1 MNLKACQEYRPNA
14 DAMIEYLKKEHF
26 SCRTFHIRATDCHL
40 KVKRVDLK
48 PNGRLKDRPT
58 LVFLHE
64 ALGCIDIWK
73 DFPEL
78 LCRST
83 GCPGL
88 VYERKGYGDSEK
100 LEGPWPFDYLEKES
114 LTYLPAVLR
123 ECNIQNAVLIGH
135 SDGGTISLISA
146 AHHQNLLLGIITEAA
161 HIFVE
166 KITIEGIYRTV
177 ESFETASLKEKL
189 MRYHKENTQTV
200 FYRWANRWLSPE
212 FKTWNIEKYL
222 PRITCPTLVLQGEND
237 IYGSPEQAK
246 GIAMQVTGPVQLK
259 LIPDCGHTPHLQA
272 PNRVLDEMTRFIT
285 GLF

>member
-1 MNLKACQEYRPNA
+1 
-14 DAMIEYLKKEHF
+14 MIEALKHENF
-26 SCRTFHIRATDCHL
+26 SCRTFHVNAGDCHL
-40 KVKRVDLK
+40 RVKRIDLK
-48 PNGRLKDRPT
+48 PDKRLKDRPT

-64 ALGCIDIWK
+64 ALGCIEIWK

-78 LCRST
+78 LCLST

-100 LEGPWPFDYLEKES
+100 CEGPWPFDYLEKES
-114 LTYLPAVLR
+114 LTYLPAVLK
-123 ECNIQNAVLIGH
+123 ECKIQHAVLIGH

-146 AHHQNLLLGIITEAA
+146 AYHKSLLLGIITEAA

-166 KITIEGIYRTV
+166 ERTIEGIRRAV
-177 ESFETASLKEKL
+177 ESFKTTSLKDKL
-189 MRYHKENTQTV
+189 ERYHKENTETV

-212 FKTWNIEKYL
+212 FNNWNIEKYL
-222 PRITCPTLVLQGEND
+222 PEITCPTLVLQGKND
-237 IYGSPEQAK
+237 GYGSPEQAK
-246 GIAMQVTGPVQLK
+246 GIAMHVSGPVHLK

-272 PNRVLDEMTRFIT
+272 KNTVLDEMTHFIT